1 MSKETHAPQRKSLWP
16 FYHEVSQYEYANQQK
31 ARELIDRILEEGLDN
46 YTAPPDL
53 WHNTAMV
60 AGKVKH
66 TVAKIAF
73 VEAGLR
79 EWPDNVDLLCDEL
92 QYWHITH
99 YDLQKAAAIWQRLE
113 ELPREVT
120 GPHWRFWVYG
130 AIYHALALYNP
141 QKGMELLD
149 EGLKWVKRDGLMDV
163 LRSYRRVL
171 VDSIPLEPIKDN
183 RQFSAYQKHVFEL
196 LEERYLLGLRMG
208 VENGYVLAVELAR
221 LYQEQASGGALDRL
235 ELKGNEEDEQSLH
248 TSSNHYLQR
257 ALQYLDLAEI
267 LYTGDPNHPI
277 WEIYEARARILMAQ
291 RRYGDALKLLSSL
304 PQSRRNEPSIA
315 TMLNLAIRIT
325 GEKIET
331 DESDSSSFS
340 ELLSSLFQNDGELL
354 FRIASQNPQ
363 VARVLRN
370 VVQRL

>member
-1 MSKETHAPQRKSLWP
+1 M
-16 FYHEVSQYEYANQQK
+16 
-31 ARELIDRILEEGLDN
+31 LD
-46 YTAPPDL
+46 
-53 WHNTAMV
+53 
-60 AGKVKH
+60 
-66 TVAKIAF
+66 
-73 VEAGLR
+73 
-79 EWPDNVDLLCDEL
+79 
-92 QYWHITH
+92 
-99 YDLQKAAAIWQRLE
+99 
-113 ELPREVT
+113 
-120 GPHWRFWVYG
+120 
-130 AIYHALALYNP
+130 
-141 QKGMELLD
+141 
-149 EGLKWVKRDGLMDV
+149 
-163 LRSYRRVL
+163 RVL
-171 VDSIPLEPIKDN
+171 G
-183 RQFSAYQKHVFEL
+183 
-196 LEERYLLGLRMG
+196 LGIG

-277 WEIYEARARILMAQ
+277 WEIYEVRARILMAQ

-304 PQSRRNEPSIA
+304 PQSRRNELSIA

>member
-1 MSKETHAPQRKSLWP
+1 MSKETYIPERKSLWQ
-16 FYHEVSQYEYANQQK
+16 FYHEISQYEYANQQR
-31 ARELIDRILEEGLDN
+31 ARELIDLILKEGLDN
-46 YTAPPDL
+46 YTATPDL

-60 AGKVKH
+60 AGRVKH
-66 TVAKIAF
+66 TVAQLAF

-92 QYWHITH
+92 QYRHTTH
-99 YDLQKAAAIWQRLE
+99 YDLRKAAAIWQRLD
-113 ELPREVT
+113 ELPKEIT
-120 GPHWRFWVYG
+120 GPYWRFWVYG
-130 AIYHALALYNP
+130 AIYHAVALCKP
-141 QKGMELLD
+141 QKGLELLD

-163 LRSYRRVL
+163 LRNYRRVL
-171 VDSIPLEPIKDN
+171 VDSIPLEPIEDN
-183 RQFSAYQKHVFEL
+183 RQFSAYQKRVFEL
-196 LEERYLLGLRMG
+196 LEERYLLGLKMG

-221 LYQEQASGGALDRL
+221 LYQEQASGGILDRL
-235 ELKGNEEDEQSLH
+235 ELNGQEDEQSLH

-257 ALQYLDLAEI
+257 AMQYLDLAEI

-277 WEIYEARARILMAQ
+277 WEIYEVRARILMAQ

-304 PQSRRNEPSIA
+304 PQNRRNEPSIA
-315 TMLNLAIRIT
+315 TMLSLAIRIT

-363 VARVLRN
+363 VARILRN

>member
-1 MSKETHAPQRKSLWP
+1 
-16 FYHEVSQYEYANQQK
+16 
-31 ARELIDRILEEGLDN
+31 
-46 YTAPPDL
+46 
-53 WHNTAMV
+53 
-60 AGKVKH
+60 
-66 TVAKIAF
+66 
-73 VEAGLR
+73 
-79 EWPDNVDLLCDEL
+79 
-92 QYWHITH
+92 
-99 YDLQKAAAIWQRLE
+99 
-113 ELPREVT
+113 
-120 GPHWRFWVYG
+120 
-130 AIYHALALYNP
+130 
-141 QKGMELLD
+141 LD

-291 RRYGDALKLLSSL
+291 RRYRDALKLLSSL
-304 PQSRRNEPSIA
+304 PQSRRNEPSNA

>member
-16 FYHEVSQYEYANQQK
+16 FYHEVSQYEYANPQK

-60 AGKVKH
+60 AGRVKH
-66 TVAKIAF
+66 TVVQIAF

-92 QYWHITH
+92 QYRHTTH

-120 GPHWRFWVYG
+120 GPYWRFWVYG
-130 AIYHALALYNP
+130 TIYHALVLCNP

-163 LRSYRRVL
+163 LRCYRRVL

-267 LYTGDPNHPI
+267 LYIGDPNHPI

-291 RRYGDALKLLSSL
+291 RRYRDALKLLSSL
-304 PQSRRNEPSIA
+304 PQSRRNELSIA